1 MNEVT
6 ISTLEALD
14 DAFAKYSDGY
24 LFRGQVRHYADP
36 VSGEVSISTSF
47 KRHGCIPDLMFKWSH
62 YSKAIIRAFGG
73 GNYHDINLEHS
84 QAILQ
89 HYGWRSFFID
99 LTKDPHIACWFAVHQ
114 YVEKSVIQMC
124 EDYEESPVWLVHRE
138 ANYVE
143 TDLAGHIYVVA
154 PVALKAAGVEV
165 HDLTQTQSEGGKLR
179 PELQSACLAGS
190 IEGLLPPQSVVA
202 HFVVENQVLEAVC
215 AKCGLVELTDVFPSR
230 EQDFVLR
237 TLLDIPWRR
246 IDTDHHIPIFK
257 RGLEIPEYDL
267 RFVKHLPPSIA
278 LTAEFWVAENRG
290 NVDSP
295 FLNIPF
301 YRLHEGAYYANTN
314 EPFDLGEVSALLR
327 RHRSIVIELDGLISI
342 PEMIQDYEY
351 EKGAYIER
359 VEGDL
364 INVCGLVVTHPGQ
377 VVSGI
382 GAVLGWYYRIDGNTW
397 TRVEHTDQCH
407 CNNSL
412 RHELQFSLLRILN
425 EALREGE
432 MVAIDELNY
441 VHREIHRSGKPK
453 T

>member
-1 MNEVT
+1 MNEIT
-6 ISTLEALD
+6 ITTLADLD
-14 DAFAKYSDGY
+14 EAFAKYSDGY
-24 LFRGQVRHYADP
+24 LFRGQVKHYAAP

-73 GNYHDINLEHS
+73 GNYHDISLELS

-99 LTKDPHIACWFAVHQ
+99 LTKAPHIACWFAAHQ
-114 YVEKSVIQMC
+114 YVEKRVVQMC
-124 EDYEESPVWLVHRE
+124 EDYEESPVWLVHKE
-138 ANYVE
+138 ASYVE
-143 TDLAGHIYVVA
+143 TDQVGHIYVVDSA
-154 PVALKAAGVEV
+154 ALTTAGVDV
-165 HDLTQTQSEGGKLR
+165 HDLTQTQIEDGTLR
-179 PELQSACLAGS
+179 PHVQSACLAGA
-190 IEGLLPPQSVVA
+190 IDGLLPPQSVVA
-202 HFVVENQVLEAVC
+202 HLVVEHQVLTAVC
-215 AKCGLVELTDVFPSR
+215 AKCGVTQLDDVFPSR

-237 TLLDIPWRR
+237 ALLDIPWQR
-246 IDTDHHIPIFK
+246 IDADTPIPIYG

-278 LTAEFWVAENRG
+278 LSGEFWVAENRG
-290 NVDSP
+290 DVDSP

-327 RHRSIVIELDGLISI
+327 RHRSIVVELDGLISI
-342 PEMIQDYEY
+342 PEMRQDYEY

-359 VEGDL
+359 VDDNL
-364 INVCGLVVTHPGQ
+364 VCICGLVVTHPGQ
-377 VVSGI
+377 VVSGM
-382 GAVLGWYYRIDGNTW
+382 GTVVGWYYRIDGNTW
-397 TRVEHTDQCH
+397 TRVEHTDQCP

-432 MVAIDELNY
+432 MVVIDKLNY
-441 VHREIHRSGKPK
+441 VHKDIHRPGKSRA
-453 T
+453 